1 MHTFLA
7 LVWAPG
13 NRSEMTGRGLDD
25 PVHAVIR
32 GLARVDPIA
41 ATVALNEHFPTP
53 ESRIEP
59 TRQIHIERLLGREPA
74 WKCYR

>member
-32 GLARVDPIA
+32 RLARVDPIA

>member
-1 MHTFLA
+1 
-7 LVWAPG
+7 
-13 NRSEMTGRGLDD
+13 MTGRGLED

-32 GLARVDPIA
+32 GLARVDAIA

-53 ESRIEP
+53 ESRTEP
-59 TRQIHIERLLGREPA
+59 TREIYIESLFGREPA